1 MPKRPPLKKR
11 LVRDVGYGKPPLE
24 TRFKAGQ
31 SGNPKGRPKG
41 ALNVATVLERA
52 LREKVAI
59 TEGGR
64 RKVITKLDAAV
75 KQVVN
80 KAAQGDPKA
89 TQLLLNLSKEGGV
102 RSKGIP
108 EPVDVVAEA
117 DEQVMKSLIKRIR
130 QYGTGETGESDP
142 E

>member
-1 MPKRPPLKKR
+1 MTKRFRIKKR
-11 LVRDVGYGKPPLE
+11 VGQDVGYAKPPVH
-24 TRFKAGQ
+24 TQFQPGQ

-41 ALNVATVLERA
+41 SLNLATVLERA

-59 TEGGR
+59 NEGGR

-130 QYGTGETGESDP
+130 QYGAEETDEADLD
-142 E
+142 

>member
-1 MPKRPPLKKR
+1 MTKR
-11 LVRDVGYGKPPLE
+11 LRFKNRFKQEGGYGKPPLDSQ
-24 TRFKAGQ
+24 FQPGQ

-41 ALNVATVLERA
+41 SLNVVTVLEKA

-89 TQLLLNLSKEGGV
+89 IQLLLNLTKEGGG
-102 RSKGIP
+102 RSKALP
-108 EPVDVVAEA
+108 EPVDVVVNA
-117 DEQVMKSLIKRIR
+117 DRQVMESLIQRIR
-130 QYGTGETGESDP
+130 QYRPRDTDESNSN
-142 E
+142 